1 MTIQQ
6 QAISDL
12 RLVLAHRLLAGED
25 WLIDE
30 YEELG
35 YRLAELQKE
44 GDLA

>member
-12 RLVLAHRLLAGED
+12 RLVLAQRLLDGED

-35 YRLAELQKE
+35 YRLAELQTKGE
-44 GDLA
+44 LA